1 MERNPLKLGHAII
14 ALLLPGL
21 AGTAPAQHLL
31 FVEQYR
37 TEYSKLTEASSL
49 TGNCLTLIEP
59 ESRRPVP
66 PPRLTIGKATYFIE
80 LVKEVP
86 ASGEFARFSGRTCDK
101 QAQKL
106 GVCEVKGRIY
116 IEAGHPLKQEQTT
129 LLHELQHA
137 ILGTEKS
144 DRTATYHEFIYELS
158 PKLLQVLRQNPDLY
172 SYLAASE

>member
-1 MERNPLKLGHAII
+1 LKLGHAII
-14 ALLLPGL
+14 AMILQG
-21 AGTAPAQHLL
+21 AATASAQHLP

-37 TEYSKLTEASSL
+37 TENSKLTQTNSL
-49 TGNCLTLIEP
+49 AANCLVPIEP
-59 ESRRPVP
+59 ETRRPLP

-106 GVCEVKGRIY
+106 RVCKVRDRIY
-116 IEAGHPLKQEQTT
+116 IETGRTLKEEQTT
-129 LLHELQHA
+129 VLHELQHA

-144 DRTATYHEFIYELS
+144 DRNTTYHQFIYQLS

-172 SYLAASE
+172 SYLTASE

>member
-1 MERNPLKLGHAII
+1 MKLGHAII
-14 ALLLPGL
+14 AMILQG
-21 AGTAPAQHLL
+21 AATASAQHLP

-37 TEYSKLTEASSL
+37 TENSKLTQTSSL
-49 TGNCLTLIEP
+49 AANCLVPIEP
-59 ESRRPVP
+59 ETRRPLP

-106 GVCEVKGRIY
+106 RVCKVRDRIY
-116 IEAGHPLKQEQTT
+116 IETGRTLKEEQTT
-129 LLHELQHA
+129 VLHELQHA

-144 DRTATYHEFIYELS
+144 DRNTTYHQFIYQLS

-172 SYLAASE
+172 SYLTASE